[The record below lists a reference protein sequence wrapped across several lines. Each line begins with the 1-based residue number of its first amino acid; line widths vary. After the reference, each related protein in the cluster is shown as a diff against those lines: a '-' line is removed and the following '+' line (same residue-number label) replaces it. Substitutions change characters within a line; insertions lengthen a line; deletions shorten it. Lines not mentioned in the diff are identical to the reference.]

1 MRTRDKEAPGF
12 VDRGANY
19 GGSVHAGVDRQHR
32 AIMQ

>member
-12 VDRGANY
+12 VDCGANY
-19 GGSVHAGVDRQHR
+19 GGSAHAGLYRQHR